1 MGDEDSAYY
10 LLESRL
16 RDPSAD
22 PTDLPLS
29 LFKSITNNFSDKEVI
44 GSGGFGVVYKG
55 VLPSGIFVAVKK
67 LSDALVEDKLFQD
80 EVACLIRA
88 KHRNIVRLL
97 GYCADT
103 QGKITEYKGELIM
116 AKVRA
121 RLLCF
126 EYVSGGSLDMH
137 LEG

>member
-44 GSGGFGVVYKG
+44 GSGGFGVVYK
-55 VLPSGIFVAVKK
+55 VRIYAKIIMIIIHFT
-67 LSDALVEDKLFQD
+67 LVSIISTSWGF
-80 EVACLIRA
+80 I
-88 KHRNIVRLL
+88 
-97 GYCADT
+97 
-103 QGKITEYKGELIM
+103 EL
-116 AKVRA
+116 
-121 RLLCF
+121 
-126 EYVSGGSLDMH
+126 H
-137 LEG
+137 EGRKT